1 MSSDPADR
9 RQFQRFDL
17 DPPIPGKLGK
27 LDVIIIDVGVLGSM
41 IEHDEA
47 AVVNQIAALVFYTEA
62 GMVEL
67 EVEVVYTSSQSWK
80 DPDNPHRG
88 QKGFN
93 SGIRFRQAEGDSDA
107 RLRLLI
113 ATCARKGIRAD
124 QARKQSAT
132 AGPPPVSTPDPG
144 DLTLSPF
151 RTRKDTTAVGGFD
164 TYRLDGK
171 SWRKK
176 STTLPAQPPDGFTVP
191 ASEADDHIQL
201 LCRTYE
207 SASEDGRKMVR
218 ALAEVSVSKVKGL
231 PPKKE

>member
-1 MSSDPADR
+1 MSSNPADR

-17 DPPIPGKLGK
+17 DPPIPGKLGE

-41 IEHDEA
+41 VEHDQA
-47 AVVNQIAALVFYTEA
+47 TAVNQITTLVFYTEA
-62 GMVEL
+62 GMIEL
-67 EVEVVYTSSQSWK
+67 EVEVVYTSPQPWK

-88 QKGFN
+88 QKAFL
-93 SGIRFRQAEGDSDA
+93 SGIRFRQATGDSDA

-124 QARKQSAT
+124 QARKQSITPGA
-132 AGPPPVSTPDPG
+132 PPAPAPDPD

-151 RTRKDTTAVGGFD
+151 RARRETTAIGGFD

-171 SWRKK
+171 SWRKR

-191 ASEADDHIQL
+191 SSEDDDHIQL

-218 ALAEVSVSKVKGL
+218 ALAEVSVSKAKGL
-231 PPKKE
+231 PPKRE

>member
-17 DPPIPGKLGK
+17 YPPIPGKLGD
-27 LDVIIIDVGVLGSM
+27 LEVVIVDVGVLGSM
-41 IEHDEA
+41 VEHDEETEK
-47 AVVNQIAALVFYTEA
+47 NQITTLVFYTEA
-62 GMVEL
+62 GMVDL
-67 EVEVVYTSSQSWK
+67 EVEVVYTSPKPWK

-88 QKGFN
+88 QKAFH
-93 SGIRFRQAEGDSDA
+93 SGIRFRQATGDSDA

-113 ATCARKGIRAD
+113 ATCARKGLRAD
-124 QARKQSAT
+124 QVQKQSANPG
-132 AGPPPVSTPDPG
+132 APPSPAPDPG

-151 RTRKDTTAVGGFD
+151 RTRRDASPASGFD

-171 SWRKK
+171 SWRKR
-176 STTLPAQPPDGFTVP
+176 SSALPAQPADGFTVP
-191 ASEADDHIQL
+191 SSEEDDHIQL

-218 ALAEVSVSKVKGL
+218 ALAEVSVSRAKGL
-231 PPKKE
+231 PPKRD

>member
-1 MSSDPADR
+1 MSSNPADR

-17 DPPIPGKLGK
+17 DPPIPGRLGD
-27 LDVIIIDVGVLGSM
+27 LEVVIVDVGVLGSM
-41 IEHDEA
+41 IEHDEETEK
-47 AVVNQIAALVFYTEA
+47 NQITSLVFYTEA

-67 EVEVVYTSSQSWK
+67 EVEVVYTSAKPWK

-88 QKGFN
+88 QKAFH
-93 SGIRFRQAEGDSDA
+93 SGVRFRQATGDSDA

-124 QARKQSAT
+124 QAQNQPVTPGVPSA
-132 AGPPPVSTPDPG
+132 PLPDSA
-144 DLTLSPF
+144 DQTLSPF
-151 RTRKDTTAVGGFD
+151 RTRREAPPAAGFD

-171 SWRKK
+171 SWRKR
-176 STTLPAQPPDGFTVP
+176 SVALPAQPPDGFTVP
-191 ASEADDHIQL
+191 SNEDDDHVQL

-218 ALAEVSVSKVKGL
+218 ALAEVSVSKAKGL
-231 PPKKE
+231 PPKRE